1 MVYDSNYR
9 FHDPV
14 RYFTANDPYYWE
26 IDNIPLKQLM
36 ENDLWLKDQLE
47 AGLKITIDEIDRSAF
62 SELKPYALGVDNEV
76 KVKPGRYTARINDP
90 MVDFRLQEIVRSR
103 GGTWFRNDLDLD
115 SREEIGGL
123 SQGHAWKLATWAVS
137 SIEDNLNKLTS
148 VISDDAL
155 FLNGLY
161 ERAFAY
167 DTWNSYFPP
176 EIVDSANS
184 AYSQGRGATG
194 GWNDTTPSQMNIP
207 LVDALFMQKNPQL
220 LGSSFQ
226 LPDGYIQMQTNY
238 DVRGNLMASK
248 TIEHHFIKFWRGVV
262 RTAVVDVPEEL
273 SIEIPPFNINDFNYV
288 DENGVAQQRPEAE
301 VRIDLLFIYSKPV
314 DAPYVK
320 IRSGN
325 NPTISRTIN
334 QPQLGLVKGAGVL
347 LRKDIGGYGTDIG
360 GIAADS
366 GSRILASVA
375 DSLNTSGGF
384 QREQVY
390 GSFPAP
396 DDLMNLTPLLSEQL
410 ESESHLLIGQ
420 SILPIAYVVVRNPNT
435 VTVDHIVAVEDVID
449 IRPFFR
455 TTELSYNERA
465 GIAAAQPPLS
475 FSNPVVT
482 REQLRESDLRT
493 REYVDVKIRSVSST
507 PQEVSSTPRIIHTG
521 LVLGGSVH
529 GPEAIFKTVFG
540 NPDEA
545 TLRED
550 LVTRLGYPQSLIN
563 YQGSLETPAWLL
575 APWSASEPN
584 RGSYATDWIEYNK
597 MIRGTGIRYTTAGI
611 EDAWGDTGYS
621 EACFAS
627 CRAIVDLSQ
636 TVFTN
641 PYYLQGSPLYV
652 KAHLFNCQLATGAG
666 NVLTLTPIVTSL
678 DPLSQNLTIEVMWL
692 PLVANDQQGKDL
704 GDLSARSA
712 NRTGVRYYA
721 GTMVNHANYKAW
733 GDNIIVGRAA
743 LPSVMYEIIQY
754 PGDYQIP
761 LQIN

>member
-47 AGLKITIDEIDRSAF
+47 AGLKITIDEIDRTAF
-62 SELKPYALGVDNEV
+62 SELKPYALGVDNQV

-90 MVDFRLQEIVRSR
+90 MVDFRLQEIVRIR
-103 GGTWFRNDLDLD
+103 AGTWFRNDQDLD

-123 SQGHAWKLATWAVS
+123 AQGHAWKLATWAAS
-137 SIEDNLNKLTS
+137 SIEDNVNKLIS

-176 EIVDSANS
+176 DIVDSTNTG
-184 AYSQGRGATG
+184 YSQGRGATG
-194 GWNDTTPSQMNIP
+194 GWNDTTVSQMNIP

-238 DVRGNLMASK
+238 GVRGNLIASK

-262 RTAVVDVPEEL
+262 RTAVVDVAEEL

-314 DAPYVK
+314 DAPHVK
-320 IRSGN
+320 IRSGS
-325 NPTISRTIN
+325 NPTTTRTIN

-347 LRKDIGGYGTDIG
+347 LRKDVGGYGTDLG
-360 GIAADS
+360 GIASDS
-366 GSRILASVA
+366 GSKILASVA

-410 ESESHLLIGQ
+410 ESDSHLLVGQ
-420 SILPIAYVVVRNPNT
+420 SILPIAYVVVRNPGT
-435 VTVDHIVAVEDVID
+435 ITVDHVVELDDIID

-482 REQLRESDLRT
+482 REQLRESDLRIK
-493 REYVDVKIRSVSST
+493 EYIDVKINEIDFT
-507 PQEVSSTPRIIHTG
+507 FPEVSSTPRIIHTG
-521 LVLGGSVH
+521 YILGGSRF
-529 GPEAIFKTVFG
+529 GPESIFKQHESDPADSDLKQILV
-540 NPDEA
+540 DEY
-545 TLRED
+545 
-550 LVTRLGYPQSLIN
+550 GYPSELI
-563 YQGSLETPAWLL
+563 QLASLESVGWAL
-575 APWSASEPN
+575 APWSSN
-584 RGSYATDWIEYNK
+584 QNGRGSYGTDYLEYVFSTTNP
-597 MIRGTGIRYTTAGI
+597 RYTSTNNAGRW
-611 EDAWGDTGYS
+611 DDQLQGTS
-621 EACFAS
+621 T
-627 CRAIVDLSQ
+627 CRVRKTVDLTD
-636 TVFTN
+636 TVFNNN
-641 PYYLQGSPLYV
+641 PFFTTGSNFYINATLYNCIFLNGTQNPMPVTPILISIDKQANTATFEVHWTPYV
-652 KAHLFNCQLATGAG
+652 KYT
-666 NVLTLTPIVTSL
+666 
-678 DPLSQNLTIEVMWL
+678 QNNYT
-692 PLVANDQQGKDL
+692 DL
-704 GDLSARSA
+704 RDMADRASH
-712 NRTGVRYYA
+712 RTKEYKYA
-721 GTMVNHANYKAW
+721 GTFVNHSRLSSF
-733 GDNIIVGRAA
+733 GDSIIAGKCV
-743 LPSVMYEIIQY
+743 LPSIKYEVVAI
-754 PGDYQIP
+754 PAGYQIP
-761 LQIN
+761 AQIN